1 MMAESRLFSYWR
13 SSASYRVRI
22 ALNWK
27 GVDATIIPVNLRRG
41 EQRTAAFREVNPSC
55 LVPVFES
62 DGVRLTQS
70 LAIIEYLEEIRPVPP
85 LLPGSPLTRAAIREL
100 ALDVAA
106 DIHPIGNLRV
116 LDKMRAEFEADAAA
130 LASWNRYWIGEGF
143 AAIEARLTRCA
154 GRFAFDDEPTLA
166 DVCLVPKVY
175 NARRFE
181 LDLGPFPRIV
191 AADAAARGLPA
202 FASAAP
208 ENQVDAQPQNS
219 L

>member
-1 MMAESRLFSYWR
+1 MTAETRLFSYWR

-22 ALNWK
+22 ALNLK
-27 GVDATIIPVNLRRG
+27 GVDTKIIPINLRSG
-41 EQRTAAFREVNPSC
+41 EQRAAAFQKVNPSC

-62 DGVRLTQS
+62 NGVLMTQS
-70 LAIIEYLEEIRPVPP
+70 LAIIEYLDEIRPAPP

-100 ALDVAA
+100 ALDVVA

-116 LDKMRAEFEADAAA
+116 LDRLRADFKADPVACAA
-130 LASWNRYWIGEGF
+130 WNRYWIGEGF

-154 GRFAFDDEPTLA
+154 GRFAFGDEPTLA
-166 DVCLVPKVY
+166 DVCLVPQVY

-191 AADAAARGLPA
+191 AADAAARQLPA

-208 ENQVDAQPQNS
+208 ENQLDAQ
-219 L
+219 